1 MVFFYS
7 SRLFQ
12 RLIKI
17 NQKQYLSDESL
28 LKKKNTRKY
37 QAAAAAVI
45 SLTVTSCSPGFKI
58 KPFFLLKTRINCSV
72 AAQQEKK
79 INSLMISDVEKKIK
93 TLLSDVKSCLDLV
106 VYSCND
112 RQIDR

>member
-1 MVFFYS
+1 MWVFFYS

-28 LKKKNTRKY
+28 MKKNTRKY

-112 RQIDR
+112 R

>member
-1 MVFFYS
+1 MGFFYS

-28 LKKKNTRKY
+28 MKKNTRKY

-58 KPFFLLKTRINCSV
+58 KPFFFVKDKNKLFSCST
-72 AAQQEKK
+72 ARKENK
-79 INSLMISDVEKKIK
+79 
-93 TLLSDVKSCLDLV
+93 LSDD
-106 VYSCND
+106 
-112 RQIDR
+112 I